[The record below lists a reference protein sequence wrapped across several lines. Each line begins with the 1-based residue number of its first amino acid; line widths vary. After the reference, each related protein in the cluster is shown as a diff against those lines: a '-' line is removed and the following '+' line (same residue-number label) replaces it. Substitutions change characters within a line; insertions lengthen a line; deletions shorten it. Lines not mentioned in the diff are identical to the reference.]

1 MKQTYAYVRVSRRT
15 QKQNLDRQ
23 LDSMRA
29 QGVAEENIYIDYRST
44 KLSTRPAY
52 RQLYKRHKKSGTGFN
67 RPMFKQMYSRLKTGD
82 LVLIKSIDRLGRNF
96 EVITLLWK
104 SITKKKSADI
114 KVLDMPL
121 LDITKN

>member
-23 LDSMRA
+23 LASMRA

-44 KLSTRPAY
+44 TLFTRPAY
-52 RQLYKRHKKSGTGFN
+52 RQLYKRHKKSGIDFN
-67 RPMFKQMYSRLKTGD
+67 RPMFKKMYSRLKTGD

-96 EVITLLWK
+96 EVITLLWQ